1 MKIEGKY
8 EFIPLSVTFT
18 EPVVKKLTL
27 AQQYFVKSISTFL
40 EQMRWTVS
48 CWYSSQADRDGD

>member
-40 EQMRWTVS
+40 EQMR
-48 CWYSSQADRDGD
+48 